1 MLNTLEALESSS
13 DELKI
18 LRTTVTEPVNESG
31 DESVDD
37 TDVDTP
43 IENPPV
49 TEKERNWIQRQRD
62 GATSKEEWKTN
73 TLTNVARVA

>member
-1 MLNTLEALESSS
+1 MLKSLEALEKSS
-13 DELKI
+13 DELNALK
-18 LRTTVTEPVNESG
+18 TVVNEPVDNANINTTKKN
-31 DESVDD
+31 V
-37 TDVDTP
+37 P
-43 IENPPV
+43 K